1 MNVKSTFLNGF
12 LVEEVYVQQP
22 SGFINQTYLNHVY
35 RLTKALYS
43 LKQVPRAWYERLS
56 SFLFSND
63 FVRGQNDTTLF
74 TKKKGNDL
82 LLVQV
87 YVDDIIFGST
97 NPV

>member
-1 MNVKSTFLNGF
+1 MKDLVLFFL
-12 LVEEVYVQQP
+12 
-22 SGFINQTYLNHVY
+22 
-35 RLTKALYS
+35 
-43 LKQVPRAWYERLS
+43 
-56 SFLFSND
+56 ND

-97 NPV
+97 NPVLAKEFSSLMDSKFEMSMMGELTFFLGLQIK